1 MVFYGVGA
9 GGVDSEGDGDGASA
23 EPRVF
28 GGFLLIEVFF
38 FDGVGDA
45 IVVAG
50 VVVAVSCFCVQ
61 EAINAMPIRTVIN
74 DKIYFFI
81 CFSLGSSAAGCL
93 VVFELG

>member
-1 MVFYGVGA
+1 MVLYGVGA
-9 GGVDSEGDGDGASA
+9 GGVDSEGDGDGASV

-28 GGFLLIEVFF
+28 GGFLLIELFF

-45 IVVAG
+45 MVVAG
-50 VVVAVSCFCVQ
+50 AVVAVSCFCVQ

-81 CFSLGSSAAGCL
+81 RCSLISSAAGCL
-93 VVFELG
+93 VAFELG